1 VAVGPII
8 TLGLNYTPSLIVT
21 LGYGIGIADEL
32 IGRKYPRRG
41 RSRPRK
47 IVLED
52 LPKEIEKVSREKVI
66 LAEELSAAQAT
77 LVSVEL
83 MAHNKSVNR
92 TEQIKALSGTIGTL
106 EQKITIKREE
116 EMLLMLSL
124 MALEM

>member
-1 VAVGPII
+1 MAVGPVI

-21 LGYGIGIADEL
+21 LGYGIGVADEL

-47 IVLED
+47 VIHEE
-52 LPKEIEKVSREKVI
+52 LPKEIEIVAREKQV
-66 LAEELSAAQAT
+66 LVEELAAAEAT
-77 LVSVEL
+77 LLSVEL

-92 TEQIKALSGTIGTL
+92 KEKIKALSGAIGTL
-106 EQKITIKREE
+106 EKKISIKREE